1 MTDFAEYGRR
11 RPVSG
16 GVSARS
22 RRGGFAR
29 TFWGRNL
36 LEAVERLAEPGRI
49 SRGRTYARAGQ
60 VVSYTIEPGVVRAE
74 VQGSQPRPFTTTCDI
89 RRLRPDEVELLIE
102 AIRAAPGMLA
112 RVVSGDLP
120 RELAPH
126 LLPETAADMDFGCT
140 CPDPGWP
147 CKHAVAVACL
157 LAERLDERP
166 RDLLTLR
173 GLGIDALIRGIEAS
187 APDSGAPPDPYGEAI
202 EFPALP
208 TPEVR
213 PAPDDLDPALLRQA
227 LRMLCAEEP
236 EAAAAGRAL
245 VAMYSAMTGR

>member
-1 MTDFAEYGRR
+1 MTDFREFGKR

-16 GVSARS
+16 GVPARS

-29 TFWGRNL
+29 TFWGRSL
-36 LEAVERLAEPGRI
+36 LDAVERLAEPGRI

-60 VVSYTIEPGVVRAE
+60 VVSYTIEPGAVRAE

-102 AIRAAPGMLA
+102 LIRSAPGMLA

-126 LLPETAADMDFGCT
+126 LIPETAADIDFGCT

-157 LAERLDERP
+157 LAERLDEHP

-187 APDSGAPPDPYGEAI
+187 APDPGEPADPYGEAL
-202 EFPALP
+202 ELPALP
-208 TPEVR
+208 TPETQ
-213 PAPDDLDPALLRQA
+213 PAPDDLDPALLRRA
-227 LRMLCAEEP
+227 LRMLCADETD
-236 EAAAAGRAL
+236 AAAGGRAL
-245 VAMYSAMTGR
+245 VVMYSEMTGR